1 MNTLR
6 SVDLIV
12 IAIYFIAVAAIGL
25 RFARRQT
32 TTETYFVARRSIPH
46 WAMGLS
52 IFATIISSITFVA
65 YPGAAYKGDW
75 NQLVPGFMAVGILLL
90 LGTTL
95 IAFFRH
101 AVGMSAYEYF
111 EKRFGY
117 GARAYSALAFT
128 AGHFSKMGFV
138 LFTIT
143 TAICGMTGWDKYNV
157 IIIVGLVTIVY
168 TLFGG
173 LEAVIWTEVLQGIVK
188 LSGVLVVIGVLFA
201 IMPGGPGAAFDLA
214 SAKHKFSLGSFDF
227 DLTANGNF
235 WVMLLYGSFWYLQ
248 KYAADQTLVQRY
260 LVAKSDRDALK
271 GVALGALLCVPAWT
285 AFMLVGT
292 LLWAYYQLSGEI
304 LPAQLMDA
312 NGKVIA
318 DRVFPYFLTTKIPV
332 GLAGIFMAALMSA
345 AMSTMSSDLNC
356 LSAVGVED
364 YYRRLRPNSTDKQR
378 LFIGKII
385 VAVSGALAVAIGAYI
400 ARKGDSAL
408 SLYYAA
414 TAIVSAGLAGM
425 FLLAFFSRRAN
436 RQGLWIGI
444 ITALLFTAWA
454 TLTGGKYKLM
464 DLGWNY
470 LWPDVMIGVIAHVIV
485 LVVGY
490 GASWFFPADPNVK
503 SEWTFWGWLEQRK
516 NLGGKNAGDKTVIPP
531 AAAEVSP

>member
-1 MNTLR
+1 MNALR
-6 SVDLIV
+6 NLDLVV
-12 IAIYFIAVAAIGL
+12 IAIYFVAVAAIGL

-32 TTETYFVARRSIPH
+32 TTEKYFVAGRSIPH

-65 YPGAAYKGDW
+65 YPGAAFKGDW
-75 NQLVPGFMAVGILLL
+75 NQLVPGFMAVGVLLVV
-90 LGTTL
+90 GTFL
-95 IAFFRH
+95 ISFFRH

-117 GARAYSALAFT
+117 GARAYSALAFIT
-128 AGHFSKMGFV
+128 GHFSKMGFV

-143 TAICGMTGWDKYNV
+143 TAICGMTGWDKYHV
-157 IIIVGLVTIVY
+157 IAGVGLLTIAY
-168 TLFGG
+168 TLIGG

-188 LSGVLVVIGVLFA
+188 LAGVVVVIGVLLS
-201 IMPGGPGAAFDLA
+201 IMPGGAGAAFDLA
-214 SAKHKFSLGSFDF
+214 ASKNKFSLGSFDF

-235 WVMLLYGSFWYLQ
+235 WVMLIYGAFWYLQ

-260 LVAKSDRDALK
+260 LIAKTDRDALK
-271 GVALGALLCVPAWT
+271 GVALGAFLCVPAWT

-292 LLWAYYQLSGEI
+292 LLWAYYQLSGE
-304 LPAQLMDA
+304 LFPAQLLDA

-318 DRVFPYFLTTKIPV
+318 DRVFPYFLTTKIPA

-364 YYRRLRPNSTDKQR
+364 YYRKLRPQATDRQR
-378 LFIGKII
+378 LFIGKLI
-385 VAVSGALAVAIGAYI
+385 VAISGVLAVTIGAYI

-425 FLLAFFSRRAN
+425 FLLAFLSRRAN
-436 RQGLWIGI
+436 RQGLWCGLIA
-444 ITALLFTAWA
+444 ALIFTAWA
-454 TLTGGKYKLM
+454 TLTGGKYRQL

-470 LWPDVMIGVIAHVIV
+470 TLPDVMIGVIAHVIV
-485 LVVGY
+485 LTVGWL
-490 GASWFFPADPNVK
+490 ASFAFPAPGK
-503 SEWTFWGWLEQRK
+503 EIYSLTLWGWLGR
-516 NLGGKNAGDKTVIPP
+516 NKTTEKSRL
-531 AAAEVSP
+531 AAAPVSEIRA

>member
-1 MNTLR
+1 MNSLR
-6 SVDLIV
+6 TPDLIV

-25 RFARRQT
+25 RFARQQT
-32 TTETYFVARRSIPH
+32 TTETYFVANRAIPH

-65 YPGAAYKGDW
+65 YPGAAFKGDW
-75 NQLVPGFMAVGILLL
+75 NQLVPGFMALGVLLVVG
-90 LGTTL
+90 TVL

-143 TAICGMTGWDKYNV
+143 TAICGMTGWDKYTV
-157 IIIVGLVTIVY
+157 IINVGIITIIY
-168 TLFGG
+168 TLLGG

-188 LSGVLVVIGVLFA
+188 ILGVIVVLGVLIS
-201 IMPGGPGAAFDLA
+201 IMPGGAGKAFQLA
-214 SAKHKFSLGSFDF
+214 SEKNKFSLGSFDF
-227 DLTANGNF
+227 NLAQNGNF
-235 WVMLLYGSFWYLQ
+235 WVMLIYGAFFYLQ

-271 GVALGALLCVPAWT
+271 GVALGALLCVPAWA

-292 LLWAYYQLSGEI
+292 LLWAFYQLSGEVF
-304 LPAQLMDA
+304 PAQLLDA

-332 GLAGIFMAALMSA
+332 GLAGVFMAALMSA

-364 YYRRLRPNSTDKQR
+364 YYRKLRPNSTDKQR

-385 VAVSGALAVAIGAYI
+385 VAVCGVIAISIGAFI

-408 SLYYAA
+408 ALYYAA

-425 FLLAFFSRRAN
+425 FLLAFLSRRAN
-436 RQGLWIGI
+436 KQGLWIGI
-444 ITALLFTAWA
+444 ICALTFTTWA
-454 TLTGGKYKLM
+454 TLTGGKYKQL

-470 LWPDVMIGVIAHVIV
+470 TWPDVMLGVIAHVIV
-485 LVVGY
+485 LVVGWL
-490 GASWFFPADPNVK
+490 ASFGFPAPK
-503 SEWTFWGWLEQRK
+503 KITREMTLWGWLEKRK
-516 NLGGKNAGDKTVIPP
+516 TLGAEKTMTAQAKEAG
-531 AAAEVSP
+531 A